1 MFLSIKDPKKREQE
15 VKDFLKTRQ
24 NIKHNFQ
31 QEKLLNMGYR
41 EETEKL
47 FKPITEFISG
57 QNIVHKKELNTLGDK
72 LVSNQGKIY
81 QKITQPLAI
90 TESDTKAAKYIQV
103 SGLIHKYLG
112 DNKKRSNAIYSI
124 KYNAESNVFSI
135 GNSVIKFDNNFMEI
149 ADRKYKATEGLMEL
163 LTKTDPNIEI
173 LTDQDIKDYKEI
185 LEKTNAIY
193 QNADPSS
200 KRLAS
205 DKSAK
210 WVIIR
215 DKLFPNTIKKS
226 GGNLNVTFL
235 PSDPKEL
242 VKQLQLSLAS
252 YSAGNNGEF
261 NKINAILDGLLKM
274 KTITKNDYIKI
285 HKNIFS

>member
-1 MFLSIKDPKKREQE
+1 MILSIKDPKKREQE

-24 NIKHNFQ
+24 NIKHNFE
-31 QEKLLNMGYR
+31 QEKQLKMGFR

-47 FKPITEFISG
+47 FKPITESISE
-57 QNIVHKKELNTLGDK
+57 QNIAHKRELNFLGDK

-90 TESDTKAAKYIQV
+90 TGSDTKAAKHLQV
-103 SGLIHKYLG
+103 SELIQKYLS
-112 DNKKRSNAIYSI
+112 DNKKKSNAIYSI
-124 KYNAESNVFSI
+124 KHNPVSNVFSI

-149 ADRKYKATEGLMEL
+149 AGRKYNATEGLMEL
-163 LTKTDPNIEI
+163 LIKKDPDIEI
-173 LTDQDIKDYKEI
+173 LTEQDIKDYKEI

-200 KRLAS
+200 KKLAS
-205 DKSAK
+205 DRSAK
-210 WVIIR
+210 WVIIS

-226 GGNLNVTFL
+226 GGNLNVIFL

-242 VKQLQLSLAS
+242 INQLQLSLAS

-274 KTITKNDYIKI
+274 RTITKNDYIKI

>member
-1 MFLSIKDPKKREQE
+1 MFLSIKNPKKREQE

-24 NIKHNFQ
+24 NIKHNFE
-31 QEKLLNMGYR
+31 QEKQLKMGFR

-47 FKPITEFISG
+47 FKPITESITE
-57 QNIVHKKELNTLGDK
+57 QNTVHKRELNAIGDK
-72 LVSNQGKIY
+72 LISNQGKIY

-90 TESDTKAAKYIQV
+90 TGSDTKAPKHIQV
-103 SGLIHKYLG
+103 SELIQRYLS
-112 DNKKRSNAIYSI
+112 DFKKRSNAIYSI
-124 KYNAESNVFSI
+124 KHNPVTNVFSI
-135 GNSVIKFDNNFMEI
+135 GNSVINFDNNFIEI
-149 ADRKYKATEGLMEL
+149 AGKKYNATEGLMEL
-163 LTKTDPNIEI
+163 LTKTDPESEI
-173 LTDQDIKDYKEI
+173 FTDQDVKDYKEI
-185 LEKTNAIY
+185 LEKTNAIF

-205 DKSAK
+205 DRSAK
-210 WVIIR
+210 WVIISE
-215 DKLFPNTIKKS
+215 KLFPNRIKKS

-242 VKQLQLSLAS
+242 VNQLQLSLAS